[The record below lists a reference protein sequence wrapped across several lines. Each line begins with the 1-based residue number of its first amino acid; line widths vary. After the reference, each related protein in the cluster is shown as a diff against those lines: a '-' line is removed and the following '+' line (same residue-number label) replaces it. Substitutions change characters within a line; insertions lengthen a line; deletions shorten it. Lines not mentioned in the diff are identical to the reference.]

1 MTRRLLPIPGRT
13 ASVPFGGK
21 IGPVSTDRNVA
32 QVTSAPS
39 PVNGRGENRTQAFT
53 YFTKPTNPGDTTP
66 ILYNGD
72 RPWVKVKV
80 LLETAGPVSIGQSSQ
95 LLPVLSGKGE
105 LLRTDVEREFTIAK
119 GTRLYIQCTSVNR
132 VAVTIEPLPWL
143 EQITGLI
150 IEVSGRLMSALKK

>member
-1 MTRRLLPIPGRT
+1 MARHPLAIPGRT

-39 PVNGRGENRTQAFT
+39 PDNGRGENRTQAFT
-53 YFTKPTNPGDTTP
+53 YFTKPAGASD

-72 RPWVKVKV
+72 RMWVRIV
-80 LLETAGPVSIGQSSQ
+80 LTLETAGPVAVGQQSKLS
-95 LLPVLSGKGE
+95 PELSGKGQ
-105 LLRTDVEREFTIAK
+105 LLPTGRQREFTIAK
-119 GTRLYIQCTSVNR
+119 GTRLYISSPSVNR

-143 EQITGLI
+143 EQIVGLVHSVADRI
-150 IEVSGRLMSALKK
+150 ATVIGRSK